1 MSVTDRGD
9 QKDTSIVHLTVR
21 ELKGNGRALGLLA
34 FGVLLTAYGLVTN
47 DMQAI
52 GTGLVILLIV
62 VLIMFTV
69 GAIARRRTKPDPR

>member
-1 MSVTDRGD
+1 MTDGANRD
-9 QKDTSIVHLTVR
+9 ASLLHSAVR

-34 FGVLLTAYGLVTN
+34 FGVLLTGYGLVTR

-62 VLIMFTV
+62 VSIMLTL
-69 GAIARRRTKPDPR
+69 GAIARRSRRPD